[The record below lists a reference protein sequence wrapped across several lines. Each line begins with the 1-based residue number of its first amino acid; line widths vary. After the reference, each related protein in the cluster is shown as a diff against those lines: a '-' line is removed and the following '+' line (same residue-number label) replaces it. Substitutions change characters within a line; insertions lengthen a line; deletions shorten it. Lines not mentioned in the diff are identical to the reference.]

1 MKMLLFYG
9 IYSENV
15 FEVIVDIKTLKS
27 FISVASHQ
35 SFSGAARELNTV
47 QPAISRHIAMLEQ
60 ELGVLLFTRNS
71 REVMI
76 TTAGEQLLSDAKQI
90 LALTSK
96 AKSQVKRAHDGQVGE
111 LNIAYLSSACL
122 TFMAD
127 LVRSYSQQY
136 PDVHIT
142 LFEMTATEQIEA
154 FNANLID
161 VGFSRP
167 LPSGIMDE
175 FNSSDIYID
184 KLVAVVGQHH
194 PLAEYSQIE
203 LGQLQQQKL
212 IIFNRDEAV
221 GLFDDTIL
229 LCKQAG
235 FSANII
241 SQPTHMQTLLTEV
254 AAGLGVAIAPHCIRK
269 LYSQGCRF
277 LQLTDA
283 HKAIPTQLHVK
294 RTNHRA
300 TVDSFVALALH
311 NKAKIAKSMA

>member
-1 MKMLLFYG
+1 
-9 IYSENV
+9 
-15 FEVIVDIKTLKS
+15 VIVDIKTLKS

-35 SFSGAARELNTV
+35 SFSGAARDLNTV
-47 QPAISRHIAMLEQ
+47 QPAISRHIAMLEE
-60 ELGVLLFTRNS
+60 ELGVMLFIRNS
-71 REVMI
+71 RQVKI
-76 TTAGEQLLSDAKQI
+76 TNAGEQLLHDAKQI
-90 LALTSK
+90 IALADN
-96 AKSQVKRAHDGQVGE
+96 AKSQVKRAQQGQIGE
-111 LNIAYLSSACL
+111 LNIAHLSSACL

-136 PDVHIT
+136 PDVHVT

-154 FNANLID
+154 FKDNRID

-167 LPSGIMDE
+167 LPSGIIDE

-194 PLAEYSQIE
+194 PQAEYSQIE

-221 GLFDDTIL
+221 GLFDDTIM

-241 SQPTHMQTLLTEV
+241 SQPKHMQTLLTEV
-254 AAGLGVAIAPHCIRK
+254 AAGLGVAIAPYCIRK
-269 LYSQGCRF
+269 LYSQGCHF
-277 LQLTDA
+277 LPFTDA

-294 RTNHRA
+294 RANDRA
-300 TVDSFVALALH
+300 TVDAFVALALH